1 MKKPTDPAPTA
12 RNKRILFLCS
22 GNYYRSRLAEILF
35 NHEASAAG
43 IPWVA
48 ESRGLLA
55 TGELKGLS
63 EHAERYLKAA
73 GLEELLTERP
83 RDPLVADV
91 EDLTGSDLV
100 IGLCRE
106 EHKNMVEQKF
116 LALAKAMHKTGR
128 LRYWNVYD
136 IPGRPRAIVRLLGGG
151 HRGPSQPAG
160 SGTEHIALSIKV
172 LVHELKAA
180 DPHIKDKK

>member
-1 MKKPTDPAPTA
+1 MTTPTETTPPSG
-12 RNKRILFLCS
+12 RKRVLFLCS

-43 IPWVA
+43 IPWFA

-55 TGELKGLS
+55 TGELKGIS
-63 EHAERYLKAA
+63 EHAAAYLKMA
-73 GLEELLTERP
+73 GLGELMAERP

-91 EDLTGSDLV
+91 EDLTGSDLI
-100 IGLCRE
+100 IGMCRE
-106 EHKNMVEQKF
+106 EHRKMVEQKF

-128 LRYWNVYD
+128 IRYWNVYD

-151 HRGPSQPAG
+151 HRAPSQPAG
-160 SGTEHIALSIKV
+160 SGTEHIALSVKALIQ
-172 LVHELKAA
+172 ELRSTDLFTVEK
-180 DPHIKDKK
+180 